1 MSVAQNVIFLTCED
15 FEDKPVLGLVPSDV
29 SLSITATAG
38 DDTPIGHATSITP
51 TGPGE
56 FRVTY
61 VVTLESQPSLFLSVF
76 VCGVCLTPQPWQPVF
91 AYTGG
96 SRLIRSIPIT
106 APVKYGIAVNK
117 DENIM
122 ITSSHSQHCLTVTS
136 LPSGATLR
144 TIGSRGIRP
153 GQLFEPFKLSFGPT
167 QDTVLVCEPSN
178 DRVSE
183 FNVSS
188 GEHVRCLPCTGAQTI
203 ACSGTGESDGMIVIG
218 KDPGGASGD
227 CISVYWYGSGC
238 LLRTFGPLGSSP
250 GSIATRCEGIRI
262 SPDGKHVYA
271 CEDGI
276 KRISMFT
283 IKVRHPRWCSSFGT
297 FLSSLCPLLSRT
309 EMLIALRILDRACT
323 SSSRCLTMFCL
334 CAGRVCSSHW
344 CWYGGFQPSRPRLY
358 VQRRSD
364 RRLCGSRQR
373 LRV

>member
-1 MSVAQNVIFLTCED
+1 M
-15 FEDKPVLGLVPSDV
+15 
-29 SLSITATAG
+29 
-38 DDTPIGHATSITP
+38 
-51 TGPGE
+51 
-56 FRVTY
+56 
-61 VVTLESQPSLFLSVF
+61 
-76 VCGVCLTPQPWQPVF
+76 
-91 AYTGG
+91 
-96 SRLIRSIPIT
+96 
-106 APVKYGIAVNK
+106 
-117 DENIM
+117 
-122 ITSSHSQHCLTVTS
+122 
-136 LPSGATLR
+136 
-144 TIGSRGIRP
+144 
-153 GQLFEPFKLSFGPT
+153 
-167 QDTVLVCEPSN
+167 
-178 DRVSE
+178 
-183 FNVSS
+183 SS